1 MITQALICLQGK
13 PPEIRT
19 LILRGLPS
27 KPRVI
32 LARAL
37 GVLSTRGFTCQYIL
51 ASCGMATRYT
61 VPAYVSLVDAVKA
74 LALKTG
80 IARASTYTTPS
91 ASILQCLFP
100 RWSAVAAR
108 RYTSLS
114 LGWVVSPIPKSPFPT
129 TFPPSQ
135 TASIQGD
142 PRCTMNLLTGLS
154 PALAD
159 ACCGAA
165 SRSVLL

>member
-19 LILRGLPS
+19 FQRGLPS

-80 IARASTYTTPS
+80 IARASIIQRL
-91 ASILQCLFP
+91 AQVLFP
-100 RWSAVAAR
+100 NACFPAGAR
-108 RYTSLS
+108 S
-114 LGWVVSPIPKSPFPT
+114 LGVTLHWSGADWNRVFITLFSKFPIPNPLSPAT
-129 TFPPSQ
+129 PPSQ
-135 TASIQGD
+135 TASIQGELD
-142 PRCTMNLLTGLS
+142 
-154 PALAD
+154 D
-159 ACCGAA
+159 
-165 SRSVLL
+165 